1 MSKSNPLLYPR
12 VLNAVC
18 KHAELRRLVVQQGGS
33 KALIPLALD
42 GTDKG
47 TRCAAL
53 ARIGITQDPAIAF
66 LCCLFWSVKDWRTF
80 ENLASLNESTRQE
93 EDPEEWELYPI
104 SYDLLHQVKN
114 CVLLSEDDV
123 DHDVNAASV
132 ALAMLTSASNK
143 CCKNTFES

>member
-80 ENLASLNESTRQE
+80 ENLASLNESTRKRILKMIYHWSCQTNKVVE
-93 EDPEEWELYPI
+93 IGVELF
-104 SYDLLHQVKN
+104 SL
-114 CVLLSEDDV
+114 
-123 DHDVNAASV
+123 
-132 ALAMLTSASNK
+132 
-143 CCKNTFES
+143 